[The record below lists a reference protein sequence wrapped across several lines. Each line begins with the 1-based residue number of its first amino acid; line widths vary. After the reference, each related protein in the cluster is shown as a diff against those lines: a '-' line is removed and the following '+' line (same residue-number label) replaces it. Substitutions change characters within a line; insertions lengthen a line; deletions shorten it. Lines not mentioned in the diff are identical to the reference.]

1 MGILMELT
9 DFYLAMDSE
18 TGGLDENV
26 EDILTIYFGIFTY
39 DWKLVD
45 ELDLKVK
52 PDGGRFPI
60 AHAKALAVNKI
71 DLRAHLD
78 DPNTVTYSEARTK
91 IIEFLTKYRK
101 SGRFSNI
108 TPLGHNVPFD
118 LRFTWKHLV
127 PHSEWDKLCHYGI
140 ADTKS
145 DCDAL
150 KRWGFLPQSCGSLG
164 SLVEHFN
171 LPKRSAHNARE
182 DSLMCVDV
190 AKAMEAFMK
199 SKKEGGTTQDLIA
212 LLEAE

>member
-1 MGILMELT
+1 MSNIELSSY
-9 DFYLAMDSE
+9 YLAMDSE

-26 EDILTIYFGIFTY
+26 EDMLTFYCAIVTY
-39 DWKLVD
+39 DWKIVA
-45 ELDLKVK
+45 ELDLKLK
-52 PDGGRFPI
+52 PDGGRFPV

-71 DLRAHLD
+71 DLRAHME
-78 DPNTVTYSEARTK
+78 DPATITYSEAKTQ
-91 IIEFLTKYRK
+91 IVAFLTKYRK
-101 SGRFSNI
+101 PGRYSNI

-118 LRFTWKHLV
+118 LRFAWKHLV

-150 KRWGFLPQSCGSLG
+150 KRWGFLPGSCGTLG

-171 LPKRSAHNARE
+171 IPKRNAHNAKE
-182 DSLMCVDV
+182 DTLMTVDV
-190 AKAMEAFMK
+190 ARAMEVFMK
-199 SKKEGGTTQDLIA
+199 SKKEGGSTQDLIA

>member
-1 MGILMELT
+1 MELT

-26 EDILTIYFGIFTY
+26 EDMLTFYCAIFTY
-39 DWKLVD
+39 DWKLID
-45 ELDLKVK
+45 EVDLKLK
-52 PDGGRFPI
+52 PDGGRLPI
-60 AHAKALAVNKI
+60 VTAKALAVNKI
-71 DLRAHLD
+71 DIKAHLE
-78 DPNTVTYSEARTK
+78 DPTTITYSEGK
-91 IIEFLTKYRK
+91 VKVLEFLKKYRK
-101 SGRFSNI
+101 PGRYSNI

-127 PHSEWDKLCHYGI
+127 PHKDWNDLCHYGI

-145 DCDAL
+145 DTDAL
-150 KRWGFLPQSCGSLG
+150 KRWGFLPQSCGTLA

-171 LPKRSAHNARE
+171 LPKRSAHNAKE
-182 DSLMCVDV
+182 DTLMCVDV
-190 AKAMEAFMK
+190 AKAMEIFMK